1 MKILITGAS
10 GRVGRD
16 LVRDRQARGDAVRAL
31 VLPGDAGADALAAQ
45 GVEVVIGSL
54 TDRDAVAAAVDGVD
68 AIAHLAATMLWTPD
82 ADRELFA
89 QNIGG
94 TFNLLQAAVEA
105 GRPLRRFFLASSDE
119 VYPSLKARY
128 HPIDEQHPQ
137 APYSFYGL
145 TKEVDER
152 MAWYYHRAHGLP
164 VTVARF
170 ALIARAEEILRPDG
184 WSGRFLFAAPMAGL
198 FRALGRADAAAAIE
212 AAAPGPDDRL
222 LLAMDEDGRP
232 YEFQLCDVRDVVAGI
247 SLQIDNPSAVGEAF
261 NLSGPAPFS
270 YRVAVEALH
279 RAFGLPYA
287 EVRIPGAP
295 IRLSHDISKARS
307 LLGYTPSFDVPKIIN
322 ELAAKQSA

>member
-10 GRVGRD
+10 GRVGRE

-31 VLPGDAGADALAAQ
+31 VLPGDPGAEILAAR
-45 GVEVVIGSL
+45 GVEVVAGSL
-54 TDRDAVAAAVDGVD
+54 TDRNAVAAAVDGVD
-68 AIAHLAATMLWTPD
+68 AVAHLAAAMLWTPD
-82 ADRELFA
+82 ADRELFD

-94 TFNLLQAAVEA
+94 TFNLLQAAVA
-105 GRPLRRFFLASSDE
+105 ASRPLRRFFLASSDE
-119 VYPSLKARY
+119 VYPSLQARY
-128 HPIDEQHPQ
+128 LPIDEQHPQ

-152 MAWYYHRAHGLP
+152 IARYYHRAHGIP
-164 VTVARF
+164 VTIGRF

-212 AAAPGPDDRL
+212 AACPGPEDRL

-232 YEFQLCDVRDVVAGI
+232 YEFHLCDVRDVVAGI
-247 SLQIDNPSAVGEAF
+247 SLQIDSHSAVGEAF

-279 RAFGLPYA
+279 RAFGLPYV
-287 EVRIPGAP
+287 EVRIPGVP

-307 LLGYTPSFDVPKIIN
+307 LLGYAPRFDISTIISK
-322 ELAAKQSA
+322 LAAERSA